1 MQRYAN
7 RYGLQWAKAE
17 KNLIGEM
24 IKQLKTMQILKSYD
38 AANFDEMSEA
48 V

>member
-1 MQRYAN
+1 
-7 RYGLQWAKAE
+7 
-17 KNLIGEM
+17 M

-48 V
+48 VLKKTIKHS